1 MEYETG
7 KLMAAHS
14 TGIRNV
20 VTRETCNV
28 PLKNPDSR
36 PIKCVLAS
44 YRGSFLGW
52 SFVLAVQPVMGE
64 PLLHS
69 KDCDAWSNLFLW
81 SYWCSLRTPET
92 CPAGHCIGK
101 ERAPFSLMCGLTSFH
116 VHLA

>member
-14 TGIRNV
+14 TGFRNL
-20 VTRETCNV
+20 VTRETSSN
-28 PLKNPDSR
+28 
-36 PIKCVLAS
+36 ICVLAS
-44 YRGSFLGW
+44 YRGSLLGW

-69 KDCDAWSNLFLW
+69 KDCDAWSNLFSW

-101 ERAPFSLMCGLTSFH
+101 E
-116 VHLA
+116 